1 MGKIALVVPN
11 NLWVCPYVSNY
22 SRILDKEGSEYE
34 IISWNRAN
42 KEERGIQY
50 NKKET
55 TRSLLGVLWSY
66 FNFAGFVKRT
76 LLAGEYDK
84 VVVFSPQ
91 LAIFLGGFLKR
102 HYKGRFIVD
111 YRDLSI
117 EQKPLFGKLF
127 KSVLRNSYA
136 NVISS
141 PGFKNY
147 LPTGIDYVVCHNFNE
162 ELVKQALQDKAEPY
176 TGKNIRVL
184 TIGALRKDMNIE
196 VIDALGNV
204 DGVELSFVGK
214 GVSSDYLESY
224 VKEKGYD
231 NISFTG
237 YYRKEDEASIIKSNT
252 FINIVY
258 PLIPSHISALSNRF
272 YNSLIHKRPMIVT
285 KNTIQG
291 DYAEKYGVGLV
302 VENCN
307 SLSKQLMV
315 YRKGLD
321 FSNYTCQCNL
331 LLKIFLED
339 NKKFEGIISSFIMC

>member
-1 MGKIALVVPN
+1 MKIALVVPN

-22 SRILDKEGSEYE
+22 SRILDKEGVEYE

-50 NKKET
+50 NKQET
-55 TRSLLGVLWSY
+55 TRSLFGVLWSY
-66 FNFAGFVKRT
+66 FNFARFVKKT

-91 LAIFLGGFLKR
+91 LAIFLGSFLKR
-102 HYKGRFIVD
+102 HYRRRYIVD

-117 EQKPLFGKLF
+117 EQKPLFGKWF

-237 YYRKEDEASIIKSNT
+237 YYRKDDEADIIKSNT

-302 VENCN
+302 VETCDH
-307 SLSKQLMV
+307 LSDAIHKYLKEMNFEK
-315 YRKGLD
+315 Y
-321 FSNYTCQCNL
+321 CEQCDK
-331 LLKIFLED
+331 LLKVFIAD
-339 NKKFEGIISSFIMC
+339 NQCFERVANGFIAN

>member
-1 MGKIALVVPN
+1 MKIALVVPN

-55 TRSLLGVLWSY
+55 TRSLFGVLWSY
-66 FNFAGFVKRT
+66 FKFARFVKKS

-91 LAIFLGGFLKR
+91 LSIFLGSFLKR
-102 HYKGRFIVD
+102 HYRGRYIVD

-214 GVSSDYLESY
+214 GVFSDYLEGY

-291 DYAEKYGVGLV
+291 DYAEKYSVGLV
-302 VENCN
+302 VENCDHLYN
-307 SLSKQLMV
+307 NIQDYLS
-315 YRKGLD
+315 RLD
-321 FSNYTCQCNL
+321 YAAYCERCDR
-331 LLKIFLED
+331 LLKAFVDD
-339 NKKFEGIISSFIMC
+339 NIKYEKEILNFIQK

>member
-1 MGKIALVVPN
+1 MKIALVVPN

-22 SRILDKEGSEYE
+22 SRILDKEGVEYE

-50 NKKET
+50 NKQET
-55 TRSLLGVLWSY
+55 TRSLFGVLWSY
-66 FNFAGFVKRT
+66 FKFARFVKKS
-76 LLAGEYDK
+76 LLAGKYDK

-91 LAIFLGGFLKR
+91 LAIFLGSFLKR
-102 HYKGRFIVD
+102 HYRGRYIVD

-204 DGVELSFVGK
+204 DGVELFFVGK
-214 GVSSDYLESY
+214 GVSSDYLEGY
-224 VKEKGYD
+224 VKEKGYK
-231 NISFTG
+231 NIFFTG
-237 YYRKEDEASIIKSNT
+237 YYQKEEEAGIIKSNS

-272 YNSLIHKRPMIVT
+272 YNSLIYKRPMIVS

-291 DYAEKYGVGLV
+291 DYAEQYGVGLV
-302 VENCN
+302 IENCN
-307 SLSKQLMV
+307 DLSKQLLE
-315 YRKGLD
+315 YRKRLD
-321 FSNYTCQCNL
+321 FNKYACQCNL
-331 LLKIFLED
+331 LLKTFLED
-339 NKKFEGIISSFIMC
+339 NKKFEGIISSFIKC